1 MTKKNVI
8 GIAVV
13 VYFIAAILILMILKF
28 PHTEKI
34 DSQQDMA
41 GDVNQGMRILSHYD
55 SQDPAEVENE
65 VRAVQEA
72 IARRLAVGQAGEA
85 ELAAVFADAVVM
97 GDSQAAALDAYG
109 VLPSRNVAATIGRS
123 IITAEE
129 DIAKAISMNPRQIFI
144 TYGMNDCLIY
154 SGNTERFI
162 GAYSGLIDRLQASVP
177 EAQIYVCSI
186 IIPSDAAIQKKP
198 ALAAVTDYN
207 IALQQL
213 AAQRGM
219 AYIDAGVLLHP
230 DLYAPDGLHMK
241 KSFYR
246 SWAYFMGSGAGLIPQ
261 SVS

>member
-1 MTKKNVI
+1 MAKKKVI

-34 DSQQDMA
+34 DNEWDMV
-41 GDVNQGMRILSHYD
+41 GGVNEGIQLLSCYD
-55 SQDPAEVENE
+55 SQDAAAVEKE
-65 VRAVQEA
+65 VRSVQEA
-72 IARRLAVGQAGEA
+72 IARRLAGGQAGEA
-85 ELAAVFADAVVM
+85 DLAAAFADAVVM
-97 GDSQAAALDAYG
+97 GDSQAAALDAYA

-129 DIAKAISMNPRQIFI
+129 DIAKAIALNPRQIFI

-177 EAQIYVCSI
+177 EAQIYICSI

-198 ALAAVTDYN
+198 ALAAVGDYN
-207 IALQQL
+207 AALQQL

-219 AYIDAGVLLHP
+219 VYIDAGVLLHP

-246 SWAYFMGSGAGLIPQ
+246 SWAYFMGSSAGLIPQ